1 MPRARGERLLRPFR
15 WARRW
20 CCTSHWRHAR
30 CTGIATTEVMLAVG
44 GEGTNE
50 SCEMENGAAHVEGA
64 GCGTEE
70 GGRCE
75 GRAVR
80 VEFR

>member
-1 MPRARGERLLRPFR
+1 
-15 WARRW
+15 
-20 CCTSHWRHAR
+20 
-30 CTGIATTEVMLAVG
+30 MLAVG

-70 GGRCE
+70 GGRRE
-75 GRAVR
+75 GER
-80 VEFR
+80 